1 MTRQGPASDGSLR
14 EAAARKGSFV
24 GTLKAVAWSF
34 FGVRKSKDHADD
46 LARLNPVHLI
56 VAALLAGVGFVVALV
71 FLVRWVVH
79 SGVAA

>member
-1 MTRQGPASDGSLR
+1 MTRQGPASEGGLR

-34 FGVRKSKDHADD
+34 FGVRKSKDHAED

-56 VAALLAGVGFVVALV
+56 VAGVLAGVGFVVALV